1 MEKISSGN
9 SLCVSFPCC
18 KCIEVGNDTYVDI
31 MVDILVN
38 NQALQDS
45 VEINFGHA

>member
-1 MEKISSGN
+1 MEEISSGN
-9 SLCVSFPCC
+9 SLCVSFPCW

-38 NQALQDS
+38 NQAYKIVS
-45 VEINFGHA
+45 R